1 MGGWFY
7 KLGRMIGPKLR
18 QANWVYHSATGSEAD
33 AVRAEYAVGRDLAQ
47 AFVQTAE
54 IDPDPAIQQMLDE
67 IGQRLVRCVKSQERR
82 FLFRSVRSN
91 EFNAFALPGGFI
103 FVMRPLIEFCGRDA
117 DEIAFVLGHEM
128 SHVIKRHAIERMMA
142 SSLIQGAMSRLPVG
156 GALGAPVVHMAM
168 AMLSQGYSQDN
179 ELEADALGVKLMSVA
194 GFNPAG
200 PVRVLNRLR
209 TIPTEAWVLSS
220 YLSSHPP
227 IELRISQIERVMR
240 QGERGT

>member
-1 MGGWFY
+1 MGGFFY
-7 KLGRMIGPKLR
+7 KLGRMVGPKLR
-18 QANWVYHSATGSEAD
+18 QASWVYHSATGSEAD

-47 AFVQTAE
+47 AYAQQSE
-54 IDPDPAIQQMLDE
+54 IDTDPVIQLMLDD
-67 IGQRLVRCVKSQERR
+67 IGNRLVRCVKSQERQ
-82 FLFRSVRSN
+82 FLFRAVRSS

-117 DEIAFVLGHEM
+117 DEVAFVLGHEM

-156 GALGAPVVHMAM
+156 GALGAPVVHMAT

-179 ELEADALGVKLMSVA
+179 ELEADALGVKLMSAA
-194 GFNPAG
+194 GFDASG
-200 PVRVLNRLR
+200 GIRVLNRLR
-209 TIPTEAWVLSS
+209 TIPTEAWMLSG

-227 IELRISQIERVMR
+227 IELRISQIERMAQR
-240 QGERGT
+240 